1 MNEVLAQQY
10 SADLEARQ
18 ANLGQNHLSQM
29 MRDSLTQLKSHGLP
43 GKKLEHWKYTSINSE
58 MPEQLAAPQA
68 DQASPTFEIKD
79 AHQILIVN
87 GFLTTMPEIPGVHI
101 RKMNPHESH
110 DSIPMIQEERDG
122 AGWLHWSTLQEVL
135 AIQIEKNVMLENPIV
150 IHHLFTKKA
159 SKCLSSHRVVIHA
172 ADLCDL
178 FILEVTTGL
187 DAHEL
192 STFNATELHL
202 STGARI
208 RHIQLTSELKEGVHY
223 SALKAELA
231 RDSYLNSFALT
242 AHAKLHRRDIKV
254 NLNDENATAH
264 VNGLFTL
271 KDHEHCDTD
280 SIINHNAAH
289 TFSEQLYKGVVADH
303 SHGIFTGKIVV
314 HRDAQKVDS
323 QQLSRNLILTK
334 SAHIDARPQLEVY
347 ADDVKCS
354 HGATIGQLSVDELF
368 YLESRGIERSEAARI
383 LAHAFVQE
391 AIDKVGHSTLVPLL
405 SDWLSN
411 HYEITTTEVANE

>member
-1 MNEVLAQQY
+1 MSEVLTKQY
-10 SADLEARQ
+10 SSDLEARQ
-18 ANLGQNHLSQM
+18 ASLGQNHLAQM
-29 MRDSLTQLKSHGLP
+29 MKESLVQLKTNGLP
-43 GKKLEHWKYTSINSE
+43 TKKLEHWKYTSIQAE
-58 MPEQLAAPQA
+58 MPEHLTAPQQDKA
-68 DQASPTFEIKD
+68 KPIFELKD
-79 AHQILIVN
+79 AHHITIVN
-87 GFLTTMPEIPGVHI
+87 GFLSSMPEIPGVHL
-101 RKMNPHESH
+101 RKISPQESH
-110 DSIPMIQEERDG
+110 DSMALIKEERDG
-122 AGWLHWSTLQEVL
+122 AGWLHWSSLQEIL
-135 AIQIEKNVMLENPIV
+135 SIQIEKNVILENPII
-150 IHHLFTKKA
+150 IHHLFTKKS
-159 SKCLSSHRVVIHA
+159 SKSLSSHRVIVHA
-172 ADLCDL
+172 ADLCDIS
-178 FILEVTTGL
+178 ILEVTTGL
-187 DAHEL
+187 EAQEL

-202 STGARI
+202 ASGARV
-208 RHIQLTSELKEGVHY
+208 RHIQLTSELKDGVHY
-223 SALKAELA
+223 SSMKAELA

-242 AHAKLHRRDIKV
+242 AHTKLHRRDIKV
-254 NLNDENATAH
+254 NLNDENACAH

-280 SIINHNAAH
+280 SIINHNSAH
-289 TFSEQLYKGVVADH
+289 TVSEQLYKGVVADH

-368 YLESRGIERSEAARI
+368 YLESRGIEKSEAARI

-405 SDWLSN
+405 GEWLSDR
-411 HYEITTTEVANE
+411 YEIETVGGANE

>member
-1 MNEVLAQQY
+1 MSDVLTQQY
-10 SADLEARQ
+10 STDLEARQ
-18 ANLGQNHLSQM
+18 ASLGQNHLAQIM
-29 MRDSLTQLKSHGLP
+29 KDSFLQLKKSGLP
-43 GKKLEHWKYTSINSE
+43 SKKLEHWKYTSIKAD
-58 MPEQLAAPQA
+58 MPEHLSLPKG
-68 DQASPTFEIKD
+68 DQAIPTIEIKD

-87 GFLTTMPEIPGVHI
+87 GFLTSIPEIPGVHLRLI
-101 RKMNPHESH
+101 KPQESH
-110 DSIPMIQEERDG
+110 DAITMIKEERDG

-135 AIQIEKNVMLENPIV
+135 SIQIEKNVILENPIV

-159 SKCLSSHRVVIHA
+159 SKSLSSHRIIIHA
-172 ADLCDL
+172 GDLCDL
-178 FILEVTTGL
+178 SILEVTTGPE
-187 DAHEL
+187 AKEL

-202 STGARI
+202 SSGSRV
-208 RHIQLTSELKEGVHY
+208 RHIQLTSELNEGVHY

-242 AHAKLHRRDIKV
+242 AHTKLHRRDIKV

-271 KDHEHCDTD
+271 KNHEHCDTD
-280 SIINHNAAH
+280 SIINHNAPH
-289 TFSEQLYKGVVADH
+289 TISEQLYKGVVSDH

-368 YLESRGIERSEAARI
+368 YLESRGIEKSEAARI

-391 AIDKVGHSTLVPLL
+391 AIDKVGHSKLVPLL
-405 SDWLSN
+405 SDWLSSR
-411 HYEITTTEVANE
+411 YEIQTAGGANE